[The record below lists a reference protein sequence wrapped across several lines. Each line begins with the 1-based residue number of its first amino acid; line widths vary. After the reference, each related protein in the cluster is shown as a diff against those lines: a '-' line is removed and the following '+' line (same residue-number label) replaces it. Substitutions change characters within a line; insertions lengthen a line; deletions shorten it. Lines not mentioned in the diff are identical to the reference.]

1 MIKSNHFCS
10 WQNDEFGN
18 EWQKLTSNECNISEC
33 VHCLQASQPLPSAY
47 WLLTQKIHQNPAN
60 VEGLLNASDAT
71 SQGIHVSDASCLDVQ
86 VWIIQPHE
94 QIVKC
99 GSFWLEPSIWEHALI
114 GVSFEPSKHLGRN
127 HDLPFLLRCGSD
139 KFNITAAKHIM
150 QITALSG
157 LKIAFS
163 Q

>member
-150 QITALSG
+150 QITALSR
-157 LKIAFS
+157 I
-163 Q
+163 